1 MLFSM
6 TSASPSVIW
15 HITRDGTPARPGTA
29 PGSERFVHCSFT
41 EQLAGTLALHF
52 VGVDQVVL
60 LRLDSARLGA
70 RLVLEPSR
78 DGALFPH
85 VYGEI
90 EAADILARVTVRRG
104 RNQLFDLAALPG

>member
-29 PGSERFVHCSFT
+29 PGSERFVHCSFS

-52 VGVDQVVL
+52 AGVEQVVL
-60 LRLDSARLGA
+60 LRLDPARLGT

-90 EAADILARVTVRRG
+90 EAADILESVTLRRG
-104 RNQLFDLAALPG
+104 ADGRFDLSGLA